1 MKNKTIG
8 IYLITE
14 RATRRDVYV
23 GQGIVYDRWK
33 KHRSKY
39 PEDRFDYRILLECP
53 RCDLNFWEQHYIRVL
68 KTHWTEGGENQNWGG
83 QFWPRPEEPLS
94 PATRAKISAS
104 KKGSVSP
111 NKGKTRSEEARA
123 KQTEAMK
130 GKVFSEEHKAKL
142 RGKTPANKG
151 KPMSEE
157 QKAKQSAAM
166 KGRVR
171 GPMSEEQKAKQ
182 SAAQKGR
189 VRGPMSE
196 EQKAKLRG
204 KGRPKSEEQK
214 AKIAATLKARA
225 ALKRAAKAMAPVD
238 ELLGPDC
245 PSATTDNLTQ

>member
-1 MKNKTIG
+1 MKNKNIG

-14 RATRRDVYV
+14 RATRKDVYV

-53 RCDLNFWEQHYIRVL
+53 RCDLNFWEQHYIRAL

-83 QFWPRPEEPLS
+83 QFWPRPEEPIS
-94 PATRAKISAS
+94 PATRDKIAAANKGQVPHNKGMPCSPATRDKIAAS

-123 KQTEAMK
+123 KQSEAMK
-130 GKVFSEEHKAKL
+130 GRVFSEEHKAKL
-142 RGKTPANKG
+142 RGRVQ
-151 KPMSEE
+151 SEE
-157 QKAKQSAAM
+157 EKAKRSAA
-166 KGRVR
+166 
-171 GPMSEEQKAKQ
+171 A
-182 SAAQKGR
+182 
-189 VRGPMSE
+189 
-196 EQKAKLRG
+196 
-204 KGRPKSEEQK
+204 
-214 AKIAATLKARA
+214 KARA
-225 ALKRAAKAMAPVD
+225 ALKRATKATPPVD